1 MKNEMKYDN
10 LDVYGNFA
18 PKVMKTVPIPL
29 VNNNLDGKPSYAS
42 GTKVIEI
49 IGINN
54 PPKEVEKVVEVIN
67 P

>member
-1 MKNEMKYDN
+1 M
-10 LDVYGNFA
+10 YGNFA